1 MNRRIWL
8 NSRWLAL
15 PVVLLLALFIWAGD
29 RVTLQGERTIYT
41 VTCVNGAWAGSSCSG
56 EIAAGPRY
64 RYRALKARGEVLF
77 WVLGA
82 QEPSSK
88 LVGCTI
94 EDGRNWICPQSAD
107 ASKSI
112 TLTLTRGEPV
122 RNSAGPTLPFHSV
135 SKLSWTMLDA
145 GVKLPLLVD

>member
-1 MNRRIWL
+1 MFRLTWL

-15 PVVLLLALFIWAGD
+15 PGGLLLALFMWAGD

-41 VTCVNGAWAGSSCSG
+41 VICVNGAWAGNSCSG
-56 EIAAGPRY
+56 QIGAGPRY

-77 WVLGA
+77 WVVGA

-94 EDGRNWICPQSAD
+94 EDGRNWICPESAD

-112 TLTLTRGEPV
+112 TLTLTHGKPL
-122 RNSAGPTLPFHSV
+122 RNSAGPTLPFHAV
-135 SKLSWTMLDA
+135 SKLSWKMLDA
-145 GVKLPLLVD
+145 GLASI